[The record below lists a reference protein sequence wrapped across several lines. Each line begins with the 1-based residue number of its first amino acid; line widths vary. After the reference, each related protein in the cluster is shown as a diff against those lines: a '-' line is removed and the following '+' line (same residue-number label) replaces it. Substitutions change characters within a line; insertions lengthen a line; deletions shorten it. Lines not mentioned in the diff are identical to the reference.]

1 MHSVFR
7 TLPACRQSPDRRGP
21 SGITLV
27 ELLVVICII
36 SVLAALAAPAFS
48 RAIARSRLTQCTN
61 NAYQI
66 AFALQRYDEQRGSIP
81 GWLNANPN
89 GGAGLCS
96 WPVPLLPFLGR
107 TDISDAWPT
116 LPNNPTID
124 LLVCPANRPDNRRVS
139 YAVTHYA
146 GNIGVS
152 GTVANDGIFLNVSS
166 TSSFRLSLDDVSEA
180 DGTATTLAFAE
191 KSALGFQPHAWA
203 YAPASTPLGS
213 LFGSG
218 TAVPPVFGASGTPVY
233 PVINGTASRTFAP
246 ASTHDG
252 GVVVAFCDG
261 HTAFLRKELQPYE
274 YGQLLTPKSRWQS
287 NVNKTNS
294 TAMQPWLLKGTAPYL
309 LDEKIL
315 KQ

>member
-1 MHSVFR
+1 MHSASGNLAVCR
-7 TLPACRQSPDRRGP
+7 PAADRGRP
-21 SGITLV
+21 RGITLV
-27 ELLVVICII
+27 ELLVVISIV
-36 SVLAALAAPAFS
+36 SVLAALAVPAFS

-61 NAYQI
+61 NAYQL
-66 AFALQRYDEQRGSIP
+66 AFALQRYDEQRGNIP
-81 GWLNANPN
+81 GWLNANPS
-89 GGAGLCS
+89 GAAGLCS

-107 TDISDAWPT
+107 SDISDTWPQ

-124 LLVCPANRPDNRRVS
+124 LLICPSNRPDTRRIT

-146 GNIGVS
+146 GNIGAS
-152 GTVANDGIFLNVSS
+152 GTVANDGIFLNVTS
-166 TSSFRLSLDDVSEA
+166 TSSYRLSLDDVAEA

-191 KSALGFQPHAWA
+191 KSALGFQPHAWV
-203 YAPASTPLGS
+203 YAPASAPAGS

-218 TAVPPVFGASGTPVY
+218 TTVPPVFGASGTPMY

-287 NVNKTNS
+287 GVNKTNS
-294 TAMQPWLLKGTAPYL
+294 TAMQPWLLKSGSAYL
-309 LDEKIL
+309 LDEKVL